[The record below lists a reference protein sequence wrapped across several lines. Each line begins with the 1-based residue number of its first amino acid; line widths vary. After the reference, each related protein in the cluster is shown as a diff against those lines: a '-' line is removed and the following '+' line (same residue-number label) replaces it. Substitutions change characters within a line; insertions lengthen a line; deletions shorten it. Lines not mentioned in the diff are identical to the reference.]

1 MKTLI
6 NHIILSLSLLLV
18 LQSCSPTRRFT
29 ATYYQNHQTH
39 VDSILQLYETLYKV
53 HPFSLEIKDKALS
66 RLGLELHTDS
76 IKYVYSFRLDERN
89 LIDTLD
95 KYQLDIK
102 LMSQLLQQMQEAGC
116 TWISKLDYYVNRS
129 PKYLVFMSIRHK
141 ALTGFLRS
149 EKYFTLA
156 VFDRPQLYDKK
167 GRLLDR
173 DDHRSIRRINDEVYK
188 RITDRVFFAVTDK
201 YR

>member
-1 MKTLI
+1 MIRKSIFHITLFLI
-6 NHIILSLSLLLV
+6 AGLAFA
-18 LQSCSPTRRFT
+18 CSSSRHFT
-29 ATYYQNHQTH
+29 HTYYQGH
-39 VDSILQLYETLYKV
+39 QLYIDSMLNTYEQLYKV
-53 HPFSLEIKDKALS
+53 HPFSLEIKDKGLT

-76 IKYVYSFRLDERN
+76 IRYIYSFRLDEPY
-89 LIDTLD
+89 LIDTLE
-95 KYQLDIK
+95 KYHLDIK
-102 LMSQLLQQMQEAGC
+102 QFSQLVRTMQEAGC
-116 TWISKLDYYVNRS
+116 TWISKLDYYVNRE
-129 PKYLVFMSIRHK
+129 PKFLIFMSIRHK

-173 DDHRSIRRINDEVYK
+173 DDNKSFRRINDEIYK
-188 RITDRVFFAVTDK
+188 RVNDRVFFALMDK